1 MYYIESFNSDFDFFP
16 LDCHAALGIADG
28 TIPDDKMSASSILSV
43 NDKAHLGRL
52 NFGGAW
58 SAAVNDV
65 NQYLGIDLGEDF
77 TVTGIETQ
85 GSSDKATW
93 VTKYTLQYK
102 TASDHPSYYTEIM
115 QGQERMKVN
124 SLNGYLSIIMTI
136 YTTQP
141 ARCNESIQLGSM
153 ISLIGTRAI
162 VGRTFSF
169 FPSNVGRNIG
179 QTDHEMKKKHCSTTL
194 GGKKGRTGE
203 NRPRLSVL
211 QFDCGS

>member
-1 MYYIESFNSDFDFFP
+1 MYYTESFNSDFDFFP

-28 TIPDDKMSASSILSV
+28 TIPDDKMFASSILAV

-115 QGQERMKVN
+115 QGQERMKVK
-124 SLNGYLSIIMTI
+124 SVNGYLSIIMII

-141 ARCNESIQLGSM
+141 ARCDESIQLGSM

-169 FPSNVGRNIG
+169 FPSKYWPQHWTN
-179 QTDHEMKKKHCSTTL
+179 
-194 GGKKGRTGE
+194 
-203 NRPRLSVL
+203 
-211 QFDCGS
+211 

>member
-1 MYYIESFNSDFDFFP
+1 MF
-16 LDCHAALGIADG
+16 
-28 TIPDDKMSASSILSV
+28 ASSILSV

-77 TVTGIETQ
+77 TVTGIATQ
-85 GSSDKATW
+85 GSNDKATW

-124 SLNGYLSIIMTI
+124 SLNGYLSIIMII

-141 ARCNESIQLGSM
+141 ARSDESIQLGSM
-153 ISLIGTRAI
+153 ISLMHACY
-162 VGRTFSF
+162 GRSNFFLLSF
-169 FPSNVGRNIG
+169 QCWPQHWTNWSW
-179 QTDHEMKKKHCSTTL
+179 DEKKHCSTTL

-211 QFDCGS
+211 QFDLWLMTVY